1 MQKLQ
6 IISLINPLTKL
17 FLPVTETPSLLEL
30 IQWKNGGVTIFI
42 VLLIML
48 VRMMMYT
55 ILIRLIIDA
64 RISGD
69 SHANEALIHIATQN
83 ANVLIDNGANK
94 SLSHPTSVFSTN
106 LPNFFNKTYFVIINN
121 SVVKDKQIATL
132 P

>member
-1 MQKLQ
+1 M
-6 IISLINPLTKL
+6 NPLTKL

-48 VRMMMYT
+48 VRIMMYT
-55 ILIRLIIDA
+55 ILIRLMIEV

-69 SHANEALIHIATQN
+69 NHANEALMHIIIQN
-83 ANVLIDNGANK
+83 ASVLIDNGANK
-94 SLSHPTSVFSTN
+94 SLSQPTSVLSTKS
-106 LPNFFNKTYFVIINN
+106 PNFFNKMNLVKIYNN
-121 SVVKDKQIATL
+121 AVKDKQIAIL